1 MNLIITSQHSS
12 LAQSNHHLD
21 FLHPFALFF
30 LYFSFCAFLSVWNS
44 FYSGCEIFGPKRVD
58 MVYALIY
65 LMKLGREQNN
75 VRTTR
80 WPFVSKS
87 KFFFLS
93 NQNIPYLKIMI
104 FNFQKMLIFWMNS
117 GHFSSNA
124 HQAHDREVTLCCENV
139 FRFWDSRLFRDIKL
153 SVFIPGIFKPSPILK
168 IPNLCDQG
176 SKFFASQG
184 RGPTRNGY
192 FPSMWG

>member
-1 MNLIITSQHSS
+1 MRDREDFCMGFQYYNKFWKKIRKHEIKTSFMDLIITSQHSS

-58 MVYALIY
+58 MVDALIY
-65 LMKLGREQNN
+65 LMKLGREQKN

-80 WPFVSKS
+80 WPFVFKS

-93 NQNIPYLKIMI
+93 NQNILNLK
-104 FNFQKMLIFWMNS
+104 NHGLQL
-117 GHFSSNA
+117 
-124 HQAHDREVTLCCENV
+124 
-139 FRFWDSRLFRDIKL
+139 
-153 SVFIPGIFKPSPILK
+153 
-168 IPNLCDQG
+168 
-176 SKFFASQG
+176 
-184 RGPTRNGY
+184 
-192 FPSMWG
+192 